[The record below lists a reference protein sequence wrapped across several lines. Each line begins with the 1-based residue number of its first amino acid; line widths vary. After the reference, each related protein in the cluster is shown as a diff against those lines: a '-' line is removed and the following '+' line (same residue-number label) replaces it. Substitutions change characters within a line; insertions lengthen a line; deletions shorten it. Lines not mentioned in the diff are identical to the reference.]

1 MSDDSDT
8 ELPVDIDIDL
18 SELRGED
25 TCVVSE
31 KLLATQKGVERMRWF
46 VRAFK
51 KKEGAEAWD
60 KLFQELVESF
70 GGEDFDQ

>member
-25 TCVVSE
+25 PVVASE

-46 VRAFK
+46 IRAFK
-51 KKEGAEAWD
+51 KKEGEEAYNQ
-60 KLFQELVESF
+60 LFKELVESF
-70 GGEDFDQ
+70 GFEEVEQ